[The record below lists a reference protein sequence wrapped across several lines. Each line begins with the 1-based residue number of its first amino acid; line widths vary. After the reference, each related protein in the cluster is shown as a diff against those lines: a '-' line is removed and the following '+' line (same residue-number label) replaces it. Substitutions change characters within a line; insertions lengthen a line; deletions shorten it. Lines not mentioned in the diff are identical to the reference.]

1 LYFVIFTAM
10 TYDFIIIGQGIAG
23 TTLAINLLKEN
34 KKILII
40 DKETNDNASRVAAG
54 LINPITGKKVVK
66 TWLAN
71 ETFAELHQFY
81 PYAEQL
87 LGSSFFHPQVI
98 YKPYLSTQEL
108 NHVFSRSTPGDLGD
122 FVSLESNNQV
132 YKPFIKNNLGG
143 FTITSGG
150 HLDTNTYLN
159 AAEQYF
165 KEKNILVNK
174 AIDYKEITIKPNQ
187 VKIGSYT
194 ADKIIFCEG
203 LGALNNPF
211 FNYLPFRPNKGE
223 VLTIK
228 SEALD
233 LKDIISKNGWLLP
246 LGNHVFKI
254 GATYE
259 NEFETTLPTEANK
272 QILEEKLQEIIKV
285 PYEIIHHQAGVRPA
299 NLNRRPFIG
308 QHPTE
313 DKLYI
318 FNGLGS
324 KGVSLAPYFAKQ
336 FVQHL
341 LHNTALHPEADIHT
355 HLSLFE
361 ANN

>member
-1 LYFVIFTAM
+1 MYFVIFTAM

-40 DKETNDNASRVAAG
+40 DKETNSNASKVAAG
-54 LINPITGKKVVK
+54 LINPVTGQKVVK

-71 ETFAELHQFY
+71 ETFAELHDFY
-81 PYAEQL
+81 PYAENL
-87 LGSSFFHPQVI
+87 LASTFFYPQPI

-122 FVSLESNNQV
+122 FVSLESNNQI

-143 FTITSGG
+143 FTITNGG
-150 HLDTNTYLN
+150 YLDTNEYLN
-159 AAEQYF
+159 AAAVYF
-165 KEKNILVNK
+165 KEKNVLVNQE
-174 AIDYKEITIKPNQ
+174 IDYKGITFNTNH
-187 VKIGSYT
+187 VKIGGYT

-203 LGALNNPF
+203 LGALQNPY

-223 VLTIK
+223 VLTFK
-228 SEALD
+228 SESLEV
-233 LKDIISKNGWLLP
+233 KEIISKNGWLLP
-246 LGNHVFKI
+246 LGNQLFKI

-259 NEFETTLPTEANK
+259 HTFDNIVPTEINK
-272 QILEEKLQEIIKV
+272 KILIEKLEEIIKV
-285 PYEIIHHQAGVRPA
+285 PYEIVNHQSGVRPA

-308 QHPTE
+308 QHPTQL
-313 DKLYI
+313 KLYI

-324 KGVSLAPYFAKQ
+324 KGVSLAPYFSKQ
-336 FVQHL
+336 FIANL
-341 LHNTALHPEADIHT
+341 LYNEPLHPEVDILT

-361 ANN
+361 KNI